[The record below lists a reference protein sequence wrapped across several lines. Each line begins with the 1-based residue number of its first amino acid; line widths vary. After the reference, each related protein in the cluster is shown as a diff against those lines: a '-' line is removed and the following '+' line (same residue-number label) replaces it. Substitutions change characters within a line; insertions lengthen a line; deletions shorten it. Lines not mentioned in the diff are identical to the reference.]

1 VTDATAPT
9 PSPGAPALE
18 IRPLRTTEEYQE
30 CVRLQKRTWGED
42 FSERVPLAIL
52 KVGQR
57 IGGITAGAFDESG
70 RMLGFVFGLTGVER
84 GRLVHWSD
92 MLAVVPE
99 ARNLGIGRLLKEH
112 QRTELLARGVDRAY
126 WTYDPLVSRNAHI
139 NLNILGACA
148 VEYVVDMYG
157 SDTASVLHRGLGT
170 DRFVVAWDIGTAP
183 RFRAD
188 RDSQAV
194 TLLESREEEPV
205 EHPLA
210 AEGAPSTLAIEIP
223 ADVGAIQGR
232 SVDLA
237 GRWREA
243 TRRAFTSALERGYRI
258 DAFDPPA
265 DGGSGRYL
273 LRTEE
278 Q

>member
-1 VTDATAPT
+1 VTAVTAVT

-30 CVRLQKRTWGED
+30 CVRLQERTWGED

-57 IGGITAGAFDESG
+57 IGGVTAGAFDASG
-70 RMLGFVFGLTGVER
+70 RMLGFVFGLTGVEG

-112 QRTELLARGVDRAY
+112 QRTELLAHGVDRVY

-139 NLNILGACA
+139 NLNVLGARA

-157 SDTASVLHRGLGT
+157 SETASVLHRGLGT
-170 DRFVVAWDIGTAP
+170 DRFVVAWDIGAAP
-183 RFRAD
+183 GPRPVR
-188 RDSQAV
+188 SPHAV
-194 TLLESREEEPV
+194 TLLASREEAPV

-210 AEGAPSTLAIEIP
+210 TDGAPSTLAIEIP
-223 ADVGAIQGR
+223 ADIGAIQGR

-243 TRRAFTSALERGYRI
+243 TRRAFTSALERGYRV
-258 DAFDPPA
+258 AGFDPPA
-265 DGGSGRYL
+265 GGDSGRYL